1 MLRYLL
7 IRIHLL
13 EESMNILPGMKFLF
27 LYPSND
33 ELKPTL
39 SNIYCQFKSTPQ
51 NNIKELDF
59 SRRNFRKLLYRYSYP
74 SWPCV
79 RVLMGCCVCIYIL
92 SQSTKFEAGS
102 IELFCDRRLWLSI
115 PKRLFSI
122 TRLYIYFGGMT
133 YIITQLNKEPDLR
146 FQRVKFIC
154 FSINLYQQTLYH
166 IISCK
171 FLFSINS
178 IP

>member
-1 MLRYLL
+1 MNKY
-7 IRIHLL
+7 
-13 EESMNILPGMKFLF
+13 ESVQLSAF
-27 LYPSND
+27 LYVHFRLSQRIFNPLYNLYLYLSAD
-33 ELKPTL
+33 QLQPTL

-122 TRLYIYFGGMT
+122 TRLYIFRWYDVYNHT
-133 YIITQLNKEPDLR
+133 TE
-146 FQRVKFIC
+146 QRA
-154 FSINLYQQTLYH
+154 
-166 IISCK
+166 
-171 FLFSINS
+171 
-178 IP
+178 